1 MMTRK
6 SMFLLQRWLD
16 AVCSRNVEHVL
27 ALYTSDAVL
36 LGTFAKEIEQ
46 GPELRSYF
54 RDFLKKMDLCG
65 QVDSVIEQEA
75 EGSLILS
82 GEYTFHWLDNT
93 GPRAEEARY
102 TFVFV
107 PVGEEWLILT
117 QHSSAVPG

>member
-1 MMTRK
+1 MTRK

-16 AVCSRNVEHVL
+16 AVCSRNAEHVL

-36 LGTFAKEIEQ
+36 LGTFANSIKE
-46 GPELRSYF
+46 GPELRGYF
-54 RDFLKKMDLCG
+54 QDFLQKMDLCG
-65 QVDSVIEQEA
+65 QVDQVIEQEA

-82 GEYTFHWLDNT
+82 GEYTFHWLDAA

-117 QHSSAVPG
+117 HHSSAVPG